1 MLKNGF
7 SALTSLAKDS
17 RAQGRKNREDFMG
30 LRIATNVQALNA
42 QKNLYGL
49 SNDISTTMARLSS
62 GYRINR
68 SADDAAG
75 LAISE
80 NLKAQI
86 RGFKQANRNA
96 NDGISLV
103 QVAEGGLSEITNML
117 TRLRELAIQTASD
130 TIGDR
135 ERALVD
141 VEYQEIKSEIER
153 VAQTTQYNGSYL
165 LNGSGGVLDFQI
177 GVYND
182 PLNDRISFDASQGNV
197 TLESM
202 MLGELSA
209 ATKEQSQESLAFVD
223 EAMSF
228 VGAARATLG
237 AVQNRL
243 QTTSQVLSTS
253 EENFAAANSRIRDT
267 DIAAESTALAKNN
280 ILMSAATSVLAQA
293 NTQQQLA
300 LKLLQT

>member
-1 MLKNGF
+1 
-7 SALTSLAKDS
+7 
-17 RAQGRKNREDFMG
+17 MG
-30 LRIATNVQALNA
+30 LRIATNVQAINA

-68 SADDAAG
+68 SSDDAAG

-80 NLKAQI
+80 SLKAQI

-103 QVAEGGLSEITNML
+103 QIAEGGLNEVSNML
-117 TRLRELAIQTASD
+117 VRLRELSIQAASD

-141 VEYQEIKSEIER
+141 VEYQQLKEEIER
-153 VAQTTQYNGSYL
+153 IANTTQFNGTPL
-165 LNGSGGVLDFQI
+165 LNGMGGTLDFQI
-177 GVYND
+177 GVQND
-182 PLNDRISFDASQGNV
+182 ALNDRISFDAGQNSA
-197 TLESM
+197 TLQNLMIQDISV
-202 MLGELSA
+202 L
-209 ATKEQSQESLAFVD
+209 TKEQAQQSLSFLD
-223 EAMSF
+223 EALSN
-228 VGAARATLG
+228 VGASRANLG
-237 AVQNRL
+237 ALQNRL
-243 QTTSQVLSTS
+243 VATSQGLATA

-280 ILMSAATSVLAQA
+280 ILMNAATSVLSQA

-300 LKLLQT
+300 LKLLQS

>member
-1 MLKNGF
+1 
-7 SALTSLAKDS
+7 
-17 RAQGRKNREDFMG
+17 MG

-42 QKNLYGL
+42 QKNLYGT
-49 SNDISTTMARLSS
+49 SNEIATTMARLSS

-68 SADDAAG
+68 SSDDAAG

-80 NLKAQI
+80 SLKAQI

-103 QVAEGGLSEITNML
+103 NVAEGGLNEVSNML
-117 TRLRELAIQTASD
+117 VRLRELAIQTSSD
-130 TIGDR
+130 TISDR

-141 VEYQEIKSEIER
+141 VEYQQIKEEIER
-153 VAQTTQYNGSYL
+153 VAQTTQFNGTQL
-165 LNGSGGVLDFQI
+165 LNGTGGVLDFQV
-177 GVYND
+177 GNYND
-182 PLNDRISFDASQGNV
+182 PLNDRISFDAGYGNA
-197 TLESM
+197 TLGSL
-202 MLGELSA
+202 MLSELSVA
-209 ATKEQSQESLAFVD
+209 SKQQSQESLAFVD

-228 VGAARATLG
+228 VGSARANLG
-237 AVQNRL
+237 ALQNRL
-243 QTTSQVLSTS
+243 QSTSQTLATA

-267 DIAAESTALAKNN
+267 DIAAESTNLAKNN
-280 ILMSAATSVLAQA
+280 ILMNAATSVLAQA

>member
-1 MLKNGF
+1 
-7 SALTSLAKDS
+7 
-17 RAQGRKNREDFMG
+17 MG
-30 LRIATNVQALNA
+30 LRIATNVQAINA

-49 SNDISTTMARLSS
+49 SNQISTTMARLSS

-103 QVAEGGLSEITNML
+103 QVAEGGLNEISGML
-117 TRLRELAIQTASD
+117 VRLRELAIQTSSD
-130 TIGDR
+130 TVGDR

-141 VEYQEIKSEIER
+141 VEYQQLKEEIER
-153 VAQTTQYNGSYL
+153 VAQTTQFNGAPL
-165 LNGSGGVLDFQI
+165 LNGMGGILDFQV

-182 PLNDRISFDASQGNV
+182 PINDRISFDAGAGNA
-197 TLESM
+197 TLESL
-202 MLGELSA
+202 MLTELNVAS
-209 ATKEQSQESLAFVD
+209 KESSQESLAFVD

-228 VGAARATLG
+228 IGSARANLG
-237 AVQNRL
+237 ALQNRL
-243 QTTSQVLSTS
+243 QTTSEVLGTA

-280 ILMSAATSVLAQA
+280 ILMNAATSVLAQA

>member
-1 MLKNGF
+1 
-7 SALTSLAKDS
+7 
-17 RAQGRKNREDFMG
+17 MG

-49 SNDISTTMARLSS
+49 SNEISTTMARLSS
-62 GYRINR
+62 GSRINR
-68 SADDAAG
+68 SGDDAAG

-103 QVAEGGLSEITNML
+103 QVAEGGLNEISNML
-117 TRLRELAIQTASD
+117 VRLRELAIQTSSD

-135 ERALVD
+135 ERALVNI
-141 VEYQEIKSEIER
+141 EYQQLKEEIER
-153 VAQTTQYNGSYL
+153 VAQTTQFNGASL
-165 LNGSGGVLDFQI
+165 LNGTGGVLDFQV

-182 PLNDRISFDASQGNV
+182 PLNDRISFDAGQSNA
-197 TLESM
+197 TLQSM
-202 MLGELSA
+202 MLNELSV

-223 EAMSF
+223 DAMSF
-228 VGAARATLG
+228 IGAARANLG
-237 AVQNRL
+237 ALQNRL
-243 QTTSQVLSTS
+243 QTTSQVLAAS
-253 EENFAAANSRIRDT
+253 EENFASANSRIRDT
-267 DIAAESTALAKNN
+267 DVAAESTSLAKNN
-280 ILMSAATSVLAQA
+280 ILMNAATSVLAQA

>member
-1 MLKNGF
+1 
-7 SALTSLAKDS
+7 
-17 RAQGRKNREDFMG
+17 MG

-42 QKNLYGL
+42 QKNLYGT
-49 SNDISTTMARLSS
+49 SNEISTTMARLSS

-68 SADDAAG
+68 SSDDAAG

-80 NLKAQI
+80 SLRAQI

-103 QVAEGGLSEITNML
+103 NVAEGGLNEVSNML
-117 TRLRELAIQTASD
+117 VRMRELAIQTSSD
-130 TIGDR
+130 TISDK

-141 VEYQEIKSEIER
+141 VEYQQIKEEVER
-153 VAQTTQYNGSYL
+153 VAQTTQFNGTQL
-165 LNGSGGVLDFQI
+165 LNGTGGVLDFQV
-177 GVYND
+177 GNYND
-182 PLNDRISFDASQGNV
+182 PLNDRISFDAGFGNAS
-197 TLESM
+197 LESLG
-202 MLGELSA
+202 LGELSVA
-209 ATKEQSQESLAFVD
+209 SKEGSQESLSFVD

-228 VGAARATLG
+228 VGAARANLG
-237 AVQNRL
+237 ALQNRL
-243 QTTSQVLSTS
+243 QSTSQTLATA

-267 DIAAESTALAKNN
+267 DIAAESTNLAKNN
-280 ILMSAATSVLAQA
+280 ILMNAATSVLAQA

>member
-1 MLKNGF
+1 
-7 SALTSLAKDS
+7 
-17 RAQGRKNREDFMG
+17 MG

-42 QKNLYGL
+42 QKNLYGT
-49 SNDISTTMARLSS
+49 SNEIATTMARLSS

-68 SADDAAG
+68 SSDDAAG

-80 NLKAQI
+80 SLKAQI

-103 QVAEGGLSEITNML
+103 NVAEGGLNEVSNML
-117 TRLRELAIQTASD
+117 VRMRELAIQTSSD
-130 TIGDR
+130 TISDK

-141 VEYQEIKSEIER
+141 VEYQQIKEEIER
-153 VAQTTQYNGSYL
+153 VAQTTQFNGTQL
-165 LNGSGGVLDFQI
+165 LNGTGGVLDFQV
-177 GVYND
+177 GNYND
-182 PLNDRISFDASQGNV
+182 PMNDRISFDAGFGNAS
-197 TLESM
+197 LQSLG
-202 MLGELSA
+202 LGELSLA
-209 ATKEQSQESLAFVD
+209 SKEGSQESLSFVD

-228 VGAARATLG
+228 IGSARANLG
-237 AVQNRL
+237 ALQNRL
-243 QTTSQVLSTS
+243 QSTSQTLATA

-267 DIAAESTALAKNN
+267 DIAAESTNLAKNN
-280 ILMSAATSVLAQA
+280 ILMNAATSVLAQA

>member
-1 MLKNGF
+1 
-7 SALTSLAKDS
+7 
-17 RAQGRKNREDFMG
+17 MG
-30 LRIATNVQALNA
+30 LRIATNVQAINA

-49 SNDISTTMARLSS
+49 SNQISTTMARLSS

-103 QVAEGGLSEITNML
+103 QVAEGGLNEISGML
-117 TRLRELAIQTASD
+117 VRLRELAIQTSSD
-130 TIGDR
+130 TVGDR

-141 VEYQEIKSEIER
+141 VEYQQLKEEIER
-153 VAQTTQYNGSYL
+153 VAQTTQFNGAPL
-165 LNGSGGVLDFQI
+165 LNGMGGVLDFQV

-182 PLNDRISFDASQGNV
+182 PINDRISFDAGAGNA
-197 TLESM
+197 TLESL
-202 MLGELSA
+202 MLTELNVAS
-209 ATKEQSQESLAFVD
+209 KEASQESLAFVD

-228 VGAARATLG
+228 IGSARANLG
-237 AVQNRL
+237 ALQNRL
-243 QTTSQVLSTS
+243 QTTSEVLGTA

-280 ILMSAATSVLAQA
+280 ILMNAATSVLSQA

-300 LKLLQT
+300 LKLLQS

>member
-1 MLKNGF
+1 
-7 SALTSLAKDS
+7 
-17 RAQGRKNREDFMG
+17 MG

-103 QVAEGGLSEITNML
+103 QVAEGGLNEISSML
-117 TRLRELAIQTASD
+117 VRLRELAIQTASD

-135 ERALVD
+135 ERGLVNI
-141 VEYQEIKSEIER
+141 EYQQLKEEIDR
-153 VAQTTQYNGSYL
+153 VAQTTVFNGTSL
-165 LNGSGGVLDFQI
+165 LNGTNGVLEFQV

-197 TLESM
+197 TLQSL
-202 MLGELSA
+202 MLNEVSV
-209 ATKEQSQESLAFVD
+209 ATKAQSQESLSFVD
-223 EAMSF
+223 EAMQF
-228 VGAARATLG
+228 VGSARATLG
-237 AVQNRL
+237 ALQNRL
-243 QTTSQVLSTS
+243 QTTSQVLATS
-253 EENFAAANSRIRDT
+253 EENFSAANSRIRDT
-267 DIAAESTALAKNN
+267 DIAAESTNLAKNN